1 MQAKTKHLTQHKPQ
15 WLMLRFIKHVFTQ
28 TVFSSPKHS
37 LKGSSALVVIFS
49 HGLTT
54 SMMQRIAAKSNHPA
68 TVFLNQKDITKPICK
83 IRWFNKKNEIKRCG
97 HGTLA
102 AASSLISHFNY
113 CPRVFI
119 SPSNERFKVHI
130 KRQNAYLKLRA
141 IDANK
146 THHENDLNAV
156 CSLPIK
162 STYSSATL
170 NGYTIALFNEKNG
183 LKHLQVDYKQLV
195 QTHGNAVIALNLVNK
210 CNETGT
216 AYFRY
221 FAPQFGVNEDA
232 ATGSAVSVIAPLLYR
247 LYGLNKV
254 KLVQQSSNGALLNYI
269 YNNGHVVLN

>member
-1 MQAKTKHLTQHKPQ
+1 MQAKTRHLTQHKPQ

-37 LKGSSALVVIFS
+37 LKGSSALVVIHS
-49 HGLTT
+49 YGLTT

-68 TVFLNQKDITKPICK
+68 TVFLNQQDITKPVCK
-83 IRWFNKKNEIKRCG
+83 IRWFNKQSEIKRCG

-102 AASSLISHFNY
+102 AAKSLTSHFNY
-113 CPRVFI
+113 CPREFI
-119 SPSNERFKVHI
+119 SPSNERFNVNI
-130 KRQNAYLKLRA
+130 KRQDAYLKLKA
-141 IDANK
+141 IGSYK
-146 THHENDLNAV
+146 THYENELNAV

-170 NGYTIALFNEKNG
+170 NGYTIALFNEKKD
-183 LKHLQVDYKQLV
+183 LKHLQVDFKQLAK
-195 QTHGNAVIALNLVNK
+195 THGNAVIALNIVNK
-210 CNETGT
+210 CNKTGT

-221 FAPQFGVNEDA
+221 FAPQFGVNEDE
-232 ATGSAVSVIAPLLYR
+232 ATGSAVSVIAPLLFR
-247 LYGLNKV
+247 LYGLNEV